1 MAKRKLTEKQKQK
14 LRDSEFARSNSSD
27 LTINP
32 SWSDSL
38 EYDDD
43 GSLSYDRRTKE
54 GKKIDKILKSK
65 NRSSSKNEEEDYE
78 DESDDSGNDYIDI
91 GKSIFDDG
99 SDWNDDSNDD
109 DGDWDYDLDDEE
121 DAENDWNEEE
131 AYPDDYVNNRGDNYE
146 YIRENVT
153 IDDNDSGEEVAVC
166 PECKDIMMERDAEE
180 QHGDIFNFECH
191 CGHSFSA
198 ELHNEICETCER
210 LVSVHRVIKY
220 ESFNFCCENCKSLF
234 LDPPDD
240 DSGITPFSDGV
251 SNCTYCNKSGI
262 CKNGDNPYYFD
273 QGCPGECSFY
283 YRK

>member
-1 MAKRKLTEKQKQK
+1 MYTIGDLADELNRQEWAVERMLKNRGYLKQNGEPRKSTIDDGLMNKNGLITKLGWSTFIDELGYKETDEDEK
-14 LRDSEFARSNSSD
+14 A
-27 LTINP
+27 
-32 SWSDSL
+32 
-38 EYDDD
+38 DDD
-43 GSLSYDRRTKE
+43 I
-54 GKKIDKILKSK
+54 ID
-65 NRSSSKNEEEDYE
+65 EEVD
-78 DESDDSGNDYIDI
+78 SDD
-91 GKSIFDDG
+91 
-99 SDWNDDSNDD
+99 DDS
-109 DGDWDYDLDDEE
+109 DWDYNSDDEE
-121 DAENDWNEEE
+121 DDKNDWNEEE

-153 IDDNDSGEEVAVC
+153 IDDNDSGAEVAVC
-166 PECKDIMMERDAEE
+166 PECKDIMTERDAEE

-198 ELHNEICETCER
+198 ELHNVICETCER